1 MPALAESVVEGEI
14 LKWLVQEGD
23 EIKLDQ
29 PVVEIMTDKV
39 TTELPAPFAGRL
51 EKILAAEG
59 SIVAVGAAMAV
70 IVEGS
75 SLPVQ
80 AQPEQLPIMA
90 REERSI
96 IESGAS
102 INQDLGEVAAVF
114 AKRSSNSTNASSV
127 SERSL
132 AVPAARK
139 LARESGLS
147 IEDVPG
153 SGPNGRVRVD
163 DVQNFL
169 EKPQKLEPQRA
180 STSGLNVSPIS
191 YRTPAGYESL
201 ETRTP
206 LRGMRRAISQQML
219 ASHLYTVRTLHVDE
233 CDMTELV
240 RLRERLNAQSPV
252 KISYLPFIFRALAV
266 ALKRYP
272 SLNSSFDEAT
282 QEIVQKQYYH
292 LGMAVATDAGLIVPV
307 LRNVDR
313 KSLLEIAQEIHELA
327 GKARDGKLSPDELSG
342 GTFSVTNMGTI
353 GALFSFPIINVPEAA
368 ILGVHSIQKRPVVLE
383 YAKGD
388 ALEHAKGNALEH
400 TKGDALE
407 RDGEDVIV
415 IRQMMYLSLSFDHR
429 LIDGADAARFCGLLI
444 DLLEQPERLL
454 LESQ

>member
-1 MPALAESVVEGEI
+1 
-14 LKWLVQEGD
+14 
-23 EIKLDQ
+23 
-29 PVVEIMTDKV
+29 
-39 TTELPAPFAGRL
+39 
-51 EKILAAEG
+51 
-59 SIVAVGAAMAV
+59 
-70 IVEGS
+70 
-75 SLPVQ
+75 
-80 AQPEQLPIMA
+80 
-90 REERSI
+90 
-96 IESGAS
+96 
-102 INQDLGEVAAVF
+102 
-114 AKRSSNSTNASSV
+114 
-127 SERSL
+127 
-132 AVPAARK
+132 
-139 LARESGLS
+139 
-147 IEDVPG
+147 
-153 SGPNGRVRVD
+153 
-163 DVQNFL
+163 
-169 EKPQKLEPQRA
+169 
-180 STSGLNVSPIS
+180 
-191 YRTPAGYESL
+191 
-201 ETRTP
+201 
-206 LRGMRRAISQQML
+206 
-219 ASHLYTVRTLHVDE
+219 
-233 CDMTELV
+233 MTELV
-240 RLRERLNAQSPV
+240 GLRERLNAQSSV

-313 KSLLEIAQEIHELA
+313 KSLLEIAQEIHDLA

-383 YAKGD
+383 
-388 ALEHAKGNALEH
+388 HAKGNALEH
-400 TKGDALE
+400 AKGDALG

>member
-1 MPALAESVVEGEI
+1 MRHTMTMPALAESVVEGEI
-14 LKWLVQEGD
+14 LKWLVREGD

-51 EKILAAEG
+51 EKILAVEG

-70 IVEGS
+70 IAEGS
-75 SLPVQ
+75 SAAVASAENWPL
-80 AQPEQLPIMA
+80 MA

-114 AKRSSNSTNASSV
+114 ATRSPTSTNASSL
-127 SERSL
+127 SEPPL

-139 LARESGLS
+139 LARELGLS
-147 IEDVPG
+147 IRDVPG
-153 SGPNGRVRVD
+153 SGPNGHVRVD
-163 DVQNFL
+163 DVRLWL
-169 EKPQKLEPQRA
+169 ERKP
-180 STSGLNVSPIS
+180 STSSTNVSSVEPRTSTTSSLNVAAPQ
-191 YRTPAGYESL
+191 YRTPAGHESL

-206 LRGMRRAISQQML
+206 LRGIRRALHQQML

-240 RLRERLNAQSPV
+240 RLRERLNTQSPV
-252 KISYLPFIFRALAV
+252 KLSYLPFIFRALAV
-266 ALKRYP
+266 ALRRYP

-313 KSLLEIAQEIHELA
+313 KSLLEIAQEILDVA
-327 GKARDGKLSPDELSG
+327 GKAREGKLGPEELSG
-342 GTFSVTNMGTI
+342 STFSVTNMGTI
-353 GALFSFPIINVPEAA
+353 GALFSFPIINVPDAA
-368 ILGVHSIQKRPVVLE
+368 ILGVHSIQKRAVVI
-383 YAKGD
+383 
-388 ALEHAKGNALEH
+388 
-400 TKGDALE
+400 E

-429 LIDGADAARFCGLLI
+429 LVDGADAARFCGLLI

-454 LESQ
+454 LES